1 LLIILFYKYLTI
13 NLLNK
18 CILKN
23 LKITKI
29 KNIYMR
35 KILEQIFKLSEH
47 DTTIKKELLAGLT
60 TFITMAYI
68 IFVNPQI
75 MSLSG
80 LDQGAIFV
88 GTCLAA
94 ALACIV
100 MGFFANWPIGL
111 APGMGLNAF
120 FTYTVV
126 GEMGYTWEVALGA
139 VFLAGVLFFIMS
151 ITRLRAWMISSIP
164 LNLRV
169 AMGAGVG
176 LFIGLIGLKNGG
188 IIVGNQATLLSL
200 GEFSKIETLLAAIG
214 FLIISILS
222 VRKITGAI
230 IIGILMTTLIAYF
243 AGLIEF
249 NGLVSYPPDIAP
261 TFMKL
266 DILGALNLG
275 MLTIIMSFLFVNL
288 FDTTGTLLGV
298 AARANLISNDE
309 KSDGLNKALKADSSA
324 SIFGTFFGCSPVTS
338 YVESSAGVE
347 AGGRT
352 GLTSIVVGLLFL
364 FAMFLSP
371 LASIIPPYATAGAL
385 IYVAILMLSGMEKL
399 NWSSTAELLPALI
412 IIVMIPLTFSIADGI
427 ALGFLTYIF
436 LKIFNGEFKNIASGA
451 WFLTLIFI
459 SKFIFL

>member
-1 LLIILFYKYLTI
+1 MKQTLD
-13 NLLNK
+13 
-18 CILKN
+18 
-23 LKITKI
+23 
-29 KNIYMR
+29 
-35 KILEQIFKLSEH
+35 QIFKLQDNH
-47 DTTIKKELLAGLT
+47 TTIKKEFLAGFT

-75 MSLSG
+75 MALSG
-80 LDQGAIFV
+80 MDQGAIFV

-94 ALACIV
+94 AIACFV

-126 GEMGYTWEVALGA
+126 GEIGYSWEVALGA

-151 ITRLRAWMISSIP
+151 ITSLRAWMISSIP
-164 LNLRV
+164 LNLRI

-200 GEFSKIETLLAAIG
+200 GEFSQIETFLAAIG

-222 VRKITGAI
+222 VRKVTGAI
-230 IIGILMTTLIAYF
+230 IIGILITTLIAYF
-243 AGLIEF
+243 VGLIEF
-249 NGLVSYPPDIAP
+249 NGLVSYPPEIAP

-298 AARANLISNDE
+298 ATRANLISNDD

-385 IYVAILMLSGMEKL
+385 IYVAVLMLSGMEKL
-399 NWSSTAELLPALI
+399 NWSSTAELLPALV

-427 ALGFLTYIF
+427 ALGFLTYVF
-436 LKIFNGEFKNIASGA
+436 LKIFNGEFRDIASGA

>member
-1 LLIILFYKYLTI
+1 
-13 NLLNK
+13 
-18 CILKN
+18 
-23 LKITKI
+23 
-29 KNIYMR
+29 MR

-80 LDQGAIFV
+80 MDQGAIFV

>member
-1 LLIILFYKYLTI
+1 MKQT
-13 NLLNK
+13 
-18 CILKN
+18 
-23 LKITKI
+23 
-29 KNIYMR
+29 
-35 KILEQIFKLSEH
+35 LEQIFKLQDNH
-47 DTTIKKELLAGLT
+47 TTIKKEFLAGFT

-75 MSLSG
+75 MALSG
-80 LDQGAIFV
+80 MDQGAIFV
-88 GTCLAA
+88 GTCFAA
-94 ALACIV
+94 ALACFV

-126 GEMGYTWEVALGA
+126 GEMGYSWEVALGA
-139 VFLAGVLFFIMS
+139 VFLAGILFFIMS

-164 LNLRV
+164 MNLRI

-188 IIVGNQATLLSL
+188 IIISNQATLLSL
-200 GEFSKIETLLAAIG
+200 GEFSQIETLLAAIG
-214 FLIISILS
+214 FLVISILS
-222 VRKITGAI
+222 LRRVTGAI
-230 IIGILMTTLIAYF
+230 IIGILTITLIALF
-243 AGLIEF
+243 VGLIEF
-249 NGLVSYPPDIAP
+249 NGLVSYPPKIAP
-261 TFMKL
+261 VFMKL
-266 DILGALNLG
+266 DVLGALNLS
-275 MLTIIMSFLFVNL
+275 MLTVIMSFLFVNL

-298 AARANLISNDE
+298 ATRANLISNDE
-309 KSDGLNKALKADSSA
+309 ESDGLNKALKADSSS

-364 FAMFLSP
+364 LAMFLSP

-399 NWSSTAELLPALI
+399 NWSSTAELIPALV

-427 ALGFLTYIF
+427 ALGFLTYVF
-436 LKIFNGEFKNIASGA
+436 LKFFNGEYKEIASGA

>member
-1 LLIILFYKYLTI
+1 MKQTLDK
-13 NLLNK
+13 
-18 CILKN
+18 
-23 LKITKI
+23 
-29 KNIYMR
+29 
-35 KILEQIFKLSEH
+35 IFKLQDNH
-47 DTTIKKELLAGLT
+47 TTIKKEFLAGFT

-75 MSLSG
+75 MALSG
-80 LDQGAIFV
+80 MDQGAIFV

-94 ALACIV
+94 AIACFV

-126 GEMGYTWEVALGA
+126 GDMGYSWEVALGA

-164 LNLRV
+164 LNLRI

-200 GEFSKIETLLAAIG
+200 GEFSQIETLLAAIG

-222 VRKITGAI
+222 VRKVTGAI
-230 IIGILMTTLIAYF
+230 IIGILATTLIAYF
-243 AGLIEF
+243 VGLIEF
-249 NGLVSYPPDIAP
+249 NGLVSYPPEIAP

-298 AARANLISNDE
+298 ATRANLISNNE

-399 NWSSTAELLPALI
+399 NWSSTAELLPALV

-427 ALGFLTYIF
+427 ALGFLTYVF
-436 LKIFNGEFKNIASGA
+436 LKIFNGEYRDVASGA